1 MESWADVE
9 MYSCGGVSPG
19 PGWAKAWAEPAGHW
33 LSGEA
38 ASRQS
43 WGAPPG
49 QAKALGLH
57 QWDRVIRG
65 SLALDLCPGTQAVN
79 TWMALPASEHWPRG
93 RVVLRRGPG
102 QTPTLG

>member
-49 QAKALGLH
+49 QAKARTPPVGSRDMRQLGTGLVSGDTGREH
-57 QWDRVIRG
+57 LDG
-65 SLALDLCPGTQAVN
+65 ASCLGALA
-79 TWMALPASEHWPRG
+79 
-93 RVVLRRGPG
+93 
-102 QTPTLG
+102 